1 MQAFKWD
8 DCFATGLVDVDEQH
22 KRLID
27 LINRFG
33 LLVIREE
40 GASTVELETV
50 FLKLFQ
56 YARYHFA
63 NEEALMTASGL
74 TSQYVESHRKE
85 HLQFIDEILL
95 LSKEITTDNR
105 GAAKI
110 LLEFL
115 THWLA
120 YHILGTDLFMAR
132 QIAVTRSGSQTLDVD
147 PADKRTHDPA
157 KDALLSALNGLFQQ
171 VSDRNRAL
179 MQMNR
184 TLDARVAE
192 RTLALLDANQQLDAI
207 ANTDVLTQLPNRR
220 HAMRSLKR
228 VWLNAVSS
236 DTALACMM
244 VDADGLKQIND
255 GHGHDAGD
263 VVLQELSKE
272 LQNAVRTDDLVCRL
286 GGDEFLIICWDTPL
300 DGALQLA
307 QKIRS
312 EVAALRVS
320 VGGGEWRGSISVGV
334 AVRTAGMNSMDDLLK
349 AADLGVYAAKRKG
362 RNCVAVAD
370 SFETRSTTMARAF
383 GLSANGNIL

>member
-1 MQAFKWD
+1 MRAFKWD
-8 DCFATGLVDVDEQH
+8 DCFATGVADVDEQH
-22 KRLID
+22 KRLVD

-33 LLVIREE
+33 LLVMREE
-40 GASTVELETV
+40 GASTLELDVV
-50 FLKLFQ
+50 FDELFQ

-63 NEEALMTASGL
+63 NEEALMVSGGL
-74 TSQYVESHRKE
+74 TSQYVESHRKK
-85 HLQFIDEILL
+85 HLQFIDEVTHLNQ
-95 LSKEITTDNR
+95 EMTTDNR
-105 GAAKI
+105 GAAKG

-132 QIAVTRSGSQTLDVD
+132 QISVIKSGSQTLDAD

-157 KDALLSALNGLFQQ
+157 KDALLKALNGLYQQ
-171 VSDRNRAL
+171 VSERNQAL
-179 MQMNR
+179 VQMNR
-184 TLDARVAE
+184 TLEARVAERTQALTE
-192 RTLALLDANQQLDAI
+192 RTLALLDANQQLDSI

-228 VWLNAVSS
+228 VWLNAVCS
-236 DTALACMM
+236 DAALACMM

-255 GHGHDAGD
+255 SHGHDAGD

-312 EVAALRVS
+312 DVAALRVS

-334 AVRTAGMNSMDDLLK
+334 AARTADMDSMDDLLK
-349 AADLGVYAAKRKG
+349 TADLGVYAAKRKG
-362 RNCVAVAD
+362 RNCVALAD
-370 SFETRSTTMARAF
+370 SIVGHSEF
-383 GLSANGNIL
+383 